1 MVNLISGR
9 GGIGI
14 RARLRCVWVTLVRVQ
29 VPSTASKRLQSLIN
43 SGIEAFLLFCD
54 TRTPKCMISRGACA
68 YIMKKIRMQKDD
80 RIDFLWDK
88 YILECRLQGYSE
100 TTLRNKE
107 YYFSVFYRYLG
118 ESGRASLLTKGVCVS
133 FLQQQLKEVSVSIN
147 FFAGFP

>member
-1 MVNLISGR
+1 
-9 GGIGI
+9 
-14 RARLRCVWVTLVRVQ
+14 
-29 VPSTASKRLQSLIN
+29 
-43 SGIEAFLLFCD
+43 
-54 TRTPKCMISRGACA
+54 
-68 YIMKKIRMQKDD
+68 MKKIRMQKDD

-133 FLQQQLKEVSVSIN
+133 FLEARLKEGIKNVSIN
-147 FFAGFP
+147 SCNRVINSFLSWLYQNRYLPEEIKIPKL